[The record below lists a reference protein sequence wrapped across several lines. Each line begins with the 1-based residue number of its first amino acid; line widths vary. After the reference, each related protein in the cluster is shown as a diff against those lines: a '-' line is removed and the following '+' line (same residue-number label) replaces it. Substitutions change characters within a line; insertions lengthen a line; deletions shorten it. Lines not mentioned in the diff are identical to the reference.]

1 MRYPAAQL
9 INKVKETGIIPVF
22 SHDDPETA
30 YHVLM
35 ACYEGGIR
43 VFEFTNRSEKAIES
57 FKYLVSKKGD
67 FPGLALGVGTIM
79 DKAQCEEYYEAGAE
93 FIVAPIVDPEVAAY
107 CSDKGI
113 SWTPGCGTL
122 TEVITAERLG
132 AKLMKVFPADV
143 LGPKFV
149 KGVLGPCG
157 HLNLMPTGGVTPEK
171 ANLESWF
178 NAGVVCVGMGS
189 QLISKEMIKNKQFD
203 QLTKMV
209 AEALATVKEIKS

>member
-1 MRYPAAQL
+1 MNSQEL
-9 INKVKETGIIPVF
+9 IEKVKETRIIPVF

-30 YHVLM
+30 YQVVK
-35 ACYEGGIR
+35 ACYDGGIR
-43 VFEFTNRSEKAIES
+43 VFEFTNRSAKAIDS
-57 FKYLVSKKGD
+57 FKYLVSRKSN
-67 FPGLALGVGTIM
+67 FPGLALGIGTIM
-79 DKAQCEEYYEAGAE
+79 DRSQGELFYEAGAE
-93 FIVAPIVDPEVAAY
+93 FIVAPIVDAELAAF
-107 CSDKGI
+107 CQEKAI
-113 SWTPGCGTL
+113 AWTPGCGTL

-143 LGPKFV
+143 LGPKFI

-189 QLISKEMIKNKQFD
+189 QLISKEMIQNQQYKE
-203 QLTKMV
+203 LTEVVK
-209 AEALATVKEIKS
+209 AALDTIKSIKK